1 MLTDRALLQ
10 QALDA
15 LEFAA
20 HTTYSDSCAT
30 KFSDAIAALRHALAQ
45 PALQRLADAD
55 AALGLTY
62 ADGVPQAEA
71 VGWDYADDSR
81 TCEFL
86 RQLLRREP
94 TLEEVTQAQKACA
107 PAAQPQAEAVGWDY
121 ADDSR
126 TCEFLRQLLRR
137 EPTLEEVTQAQKAC
151 APAAQPQA
159 EAVAWLHEHLNAAI
173 TAEQKRTATPTTVIG
188 YTIPAYAHPPAAQP
202 VVTDAQIDRARKAYN
217 EAWHTVRIGNLDTER
232 WRAALTAAL
241 GVR

>member
-62 ADGVPQAEA
+62 ADGV
-71 VGWDYADDSR
+71 
-81 TCEFL
+81 
-86 RQLLRREP
+86 
-94 TLEEVTQAQKACA
+94 
-107 PAAQPQAEAVGWDY
+107 PQAEAVGWDY